1 MEGEKEI
8 RYAVVTGGNKGIGY
22 GICKKLATRGVK
34 VVLTARDEKRGLEAL
49 ENLKQEIGLS
59 DLLVFHQLDVT
70 DPTSIAS
77 LTHFITTTFG
87 KLDILVNN
95 AAVSGGKISDPDAF
109 VKKIYG
115 ADIEWD
121 KIGFQTYEMAQECVQ
136 TNFYGTQ
143 RTMEALLPLLHL
155 SSSPTILNV
164 SSQAALLKNIQN
176 ECSRGV
182 LSDIESLNKEKID
195 EVIEELLKDVKE
207 FKEGSLKIKGWPN
220 YVSAYIVSKAAVNAY
235 TRLLA
240 IKFPNVHMNCV
251 CPGFVKTDINNNL
264 GTVSVDEAAETLANI
279 ALLTD
284 GATSGLFFTK
294 DGVIPF

>member
-22 GICKKLATRGVK
+22 GVCKKLATRGVK

-49 ENLKQEIGLS
+49 ENLKQEIGVS
-59 DLLVFHQLDVT
+59 DFVVFHQLDVT

-77 LTHFITTTFG
+77 LTHFITTNFG

-95 AAVSGGKISDPDAF
+95 AAVSGGNISDPDAF
-109 VKKIYG
+109 IKRNG
-115 ADIEWD
+115 ADIDWD
-121 KIGFQTYEMAQECVQ
+121 KIGFQTYEMAQQCVQ

-164 SSQAALLKNIQN
+164 SSRAGLLKNIQN
-176 ECSRGV
+176 EWARGV
-182 LSDIESLNKEKID
+182 LT
-195 EVIEELLKDVKE
+195 
-207 FKEGSLKIKGWPN
+207 
-220 YVSAYIVSKAAVNAY
+220 YVVSKVAVNAY

-240 IKFPNVHMNCV
+240 TKFPNDHINCV
-251 CPGFVKTDINNNL
+251 CPGFVKTDMTNNV
-264 GTVSVDEAAETLANI
+264 GTLSVDEAAETLANI

-284 GATSGLFFTK
+284 GATSGLFFSK

>member
-22 GICKKLATRGVK
+22 GVCKKLATREVK

-49 ENLKQEIGLS
+49 ENLKQEIGVS
-59 DLLVFHQLDVT
+59 DFVVFHQLDVT

-77 LTHFITTTFG
+77 LTHFITATFG

-109 VKKIYG
+109 IKKRNS
-115 ADIEWD
+115 ADIDWD
-121 KIGFQTYEMAQECVQ
+121 KVGFQTYEMAQQCVQ

-176 ECSRGV
+176 EWARGV

-195 EVIEELLKDVKE
+195 EVIEEFLKD

-220 YVSAYIVSKAAVNAY
+220 FASAYVVSKVAVNAY

-240 IKFPNVHMNCV
+240 TKFPNVHMNCV
-251 CPGFVKTDINNNL
+251 CPGFVKTDMTNNL
-264 GTVSVDEAAETLANI
+264 GTTSVDEAAETLANI

-284 GATSGLFFTK
+284 AATSGLFFSK